1 MGCLQ
6 QLNKFTFGVKQK
18 HPEIFSSLNF
28 SIHKYYKDTYSN
40 SFLGNGKMYPVW
52 MGSATFQ
59 TSRAAHA
66 TRADKTSR
74 GPCKNSSKPSS
85 IINQRRSNYEFR
97 RCSST

>member
-52 MGSATFQ
+52 MGSATFRQ
-59 TSRAAHA
+59 AGQPTLRGL
-66 TRADKTSR
+66 TKQVEVLVKT
-74 GPCKNSSKPSS
+74 PQNHPV
-85 IINQRRSNYEFR
+85 
-97 RCSST
+97 

>member
-40 SFLGNGKMYPVW
+40 SFLCNGKMYPVW

-59 TSRAAHA
+59 TSGAAQKEISPIRANSTAGR
-66 TRADKTSR
+66 TKQVEVLVKT
-74 GPCKNSSKPSS
+74 PQNHPV
-85 IINQRRSNYEFR
+85 
-97 RCSST
+97 